1 MITRNIYIL
10 ISIFFMFLTHS
21 MIHAQYEPL
30 AKLWGVSVNEVPNLL
45 DIESNLT
52 MVDSLLTPILDGS
65 CFGGTYIDVKAN
77 KIFINTV
84 NSSMIPIVESS
95 PKIKPYINL
104 LSFQSA
110 TNSSYH
116 LNYTLY
122 NLTVL
127 AQELKANN
135 VIIIINPKFN
145 NVVIYLNHEDDKTN
159 KNFIDVAAK
168 FYPIMNYSSKS
179 FTNSNI
185 LEFKIEKR
193 NIQDKVLDGDGLHN
207 IEGNPVCSAGLWMR
221 DANNPNK
228 NYLATAG
235 HCARYQPLNNQG
247 FVDFYHIPWIFSP
260 PTYRYI
266 GPLTQYSFSPYDFGL
281 IEAICPNTSIT
292 TIINNFPSRIYREL
306 FIKEVKSITTIGV
319 HVCKSGYTS
328 YATCGFVLN
337 INAKIIGLDVDNNT
351 SVKEGMMLTNL
362 YFDEGDS
369 GSPVYQYSKS
379 LPYVPVVGIG
389 IVGEVGPSL
398 AGVLHLDVILRHYQL
413 VVVVTP

>member
-1 MITRNIYIL
+1 V
-10 ISIFFMFLTHS
+10 
-21 MIHAQYEPL
+21 
-30 AKLWGVSVNEVPNLL
+30 KLLCDEF
-45 DIESNLT
+45 EF
-52 MVDSLLTPILDGS
+52 SL
-65 CFGGTYIDVKAN
+65 
-77 KIFINTV
+77 
-84 NSSMIPIVESS
+84 
-95 PKIKPYINL
+95 YINNE
-104 LSFQSA
+104 S
-110 TNSSYH
+110 
-116 LNYTLY
+116 
-122 NLTVL
+122 
-127 AQELKANN
+127 
-135 VIIIINPKFN
+135 
-145 NVVIYLNHEDDKTN
+145 
-159 KNFIDVAAK
+159 KN
-168 FYPIMNYSSKS
+168 
-179 FTNSNI
+179 
-185 LEFKIEKR
+185 
-193 NIQDKVLDGDGLHN
+193 G
-207 IEGNPVCSAGLWMR
+207 
-221 DANNPNK
+221 
-228 NYLATAG
+228 
-235 HCARYQPLNNQG
+235 G